1 MARWIKVYDGL
12 LEWGWHTRPEMVSL
26 FVHLLLKANI
36 KDGHF
41 EGVEVKR
48 GQLITSLN
56 SLVKLTGITKQT
68 IRTCLKNLEET
79 GEISQKSTQRYTLIT
94 ICKYDTYQA
103 KKETTQHSPN
113 TVLTQSQHS
122 PNTVLTPSIEYKNI
136 DNKDIKKEDYSCWA
150 RLSPAEQKQEQQ
162 EFFEIFFFKNFQ
174 NPFEEVGR
182 FVASNSSNLWKNK
195 AGKSYDTREQRRAL
209 AELWKQKPAQDPRIK
224 INGFLTAWK
233 KCYERCKEESPKTAP
248 LFLHKKVTCCTSNTY
263 GHTDELQVYCPR
275 PVFDWLFMD
284 EEHKQMI
291 LQPLETLKTA
301 YQKTK
306 ICFYPVK

>member
-26 FVHLLLKANI
+26 FIHLLLKANV
-36 KDGHF
+36 KEGHF
-41 EGVEVKR
+41 EGVTIRR
-48 GQLITSLN
+48 GELVTSRKEL
-56 SLVKLTGITKQT
+56 SALTGISEQSV
-68 IRTCLKNLEET
+68 RTCINHLKKT
-79 GEISQKSTQRYTLIT
+79 GEIAIKSTKRFSIIT
-94 ICKYDTYQA
+94 ICKYDSYQA
-103 KKETTQHSPN
+103 KKESTNQPTNQQSTNNQPTPNQQLTTN
-113 TVLTQSQHS
+113 
-122 PNTVLTPSIEYKNI
+122 IEFKNI
-136 DNKDIKKEDYSCWA
+136 DNKDRKKEDSSCWA

-195 AGKSYDTREQRRAL
+195 SGKSYDTREQRRAL

-233 KCYERCKEESPKTAP
+233 KCYDRCKEEDPKIAP

-263 GHTDELQVYCPR
+263 GHTDELQVHCPR
-275 PVFDWLFMD
+275 PVFDWLYQD
-284 EEHKQMI
+284 EDHKQMI
-291 LQPLETLKTA
+291 IRPLEMLLTA

-306 ICFYPVK
+306 ISFYPVK